1 MDDPSTAP
9 RSAPAAV
16 TRDGNSG
23 SLIADQLTTAI
34 LAGEYP
40 PGARIRQEDVAA
52 RFGASRLPVR
62 EALRILESDGLVT
75 VVANTGAWVTRL
87 NLKECIEIYQIR
99 ERVEPLLLR
108 TSMEGLRTSAIDR
121 LEELAAH
128 MAASNSTEEFL
139 KLDRE
144 FHLLSYSGADTVQ
157 LGDLVHRLWNTTQHY
172 RRAYTT
178 LLDPDSHR
186 IIHDEHHMLT
196 TAIREADP
204 EAAEQVLTGHIR
216 RTRLHLARHP
226 EIFALDYQHA

>member
-1 MDDPSTAP
+1 MTNLSA
-9 RSAPAAV
+9 SAP

-23 SLIADQLTTAI
+23 ALIADQLTQAI
-34 LAGEYP
+34 LGGEYP

-87 NLKECIEIYQIR
+87 NLDECTEIYQIR
-99 ERVEPLLLR
+99 ERIEPLLLR
-108 TSMEGLRTSAIDR
+108 MSIPALREPTIAQ
-121 LEELAAH
+121 LESLAAR
-128 MAASNSTEEFL
+128 MASSTSTEEFL

-144 FHLLSYSGADTVQ
+144 FHLLSYTGADTVQ

-178 LLDPDSHR
+178 LLDTDSTR

-196 TAIREADP
+196 TAIAEGDP
-204 EAAEQVLTGHIR
+204 DAAEQVLAGHIR

-226 EIFALDYQHA
+226 EIFALDYVHP